1 LRTDAGSTFVSPRWK
16 ELSNMAGIT
25 LRMSGVEA
33 QNSLGIGER
42 MHGPLRRIYNKIR
55 MDYPHI
61 PARTLLKFGV
71 KAMNDT
77 VGENG
82 LVPSLL
88 VFGVIPR
95 YPALNTELPNQK
107 VRMEVIAAAQME
119 MNSIIA
125 ERRIATALA
134 KNIPSAAEHGYAV
147 EDEVLAFLEKE
158 SSWTGPFKVFAIAD
172 KILTIQS
179 TGGKYKYDFNIQ
191 QLKPFVSKD

>member
-1 LRTDAGSTFVSPRWK
+1 MEDIVFGDELSIDLMFIDGQAVLHVVDTATRFSAVTFLDSYNGSFGQSVEGVWLALIQTWFTLYTGYPTRLRIDAGSILASPRWK

-33 QNSLGIGER
+33 HNSLGVGKR

-61 PARTLLKFGV
+61 PAGTLLKLGV

-77 VGENG
+77 ISENG

-95 YPALNTELPNQK
+95 YPALNTELPIQK
-107 VRMEVIAAAQME
+107 VRMEVTAAAQME

-125 ERRIATALA
+125 ER
-134 KNIPSAAEHGYAV
+134 
-147 EDEVLAFLEKE
+147 
-158 SSWTGPFKVFAIAD
+158 
-172 KILTIQS
+172 
-179 TGGKYKYDFNIQ
+179 
-191 QLKPFVSKD
+191 